1 MNIKEA
7 PKTPL
12 CQRRERLSEEV
23 ERGPC
28 KKDGTKES
36 GLLLQLCPQACEIL
50 REQKRA
56 SRNYIWGKKTD
67 KKVSAWSGWGEMMNR
82 PAVVLLLSLPSGRRI
97 SDTGKQNTDGE

>member
-36 GLLLQLCPQACEIL
+36 GVLLQLCPQACEIL

-56 SRNYIWGKKTD
+56 SRNNIWGKKMN
-67 KKVSAWSGWGEMMNR
+67 KKVRAWSGWGRDDE
-82 PAVVLLLSLPSGRRI
+82 PPSCGFASVFAVWEENLRHRK
-97 SDTGKQNTDGE
+97 TEHRW